1 MQIKYVS
8 GYVEHLLA
16 NGRYFFTKAEALKQL
31 QITDAQFR
39 DQVYRLNKSKDLR
52 SLAQN
57 FYMIVPAEY
66 KNFGGLP
73 PHWII
78 NDLMQHLNQ
87 DYYIGLLSAA
97 SLYGATH
104 QQPMVFQVITSK
116 AKRRIVL
123 ARGCIEFHVFKQAPM
138 ARTEKISTPAG
149 YARIS
154 SKEQTVVDLMR
165 FYPVC
170 GYLSNVASV
179 IRELA
184 DMCDATIFA
193 RVLEQER
200 NVSVLQR
207 LGYILM
213 FIGKTQVSDLVQKEL
228 KIRSLQ
234 YVLLRPDFH
243 DHTGQKDPDF
253 KIIVNDTLELEE

>member
-1 MQIKYVS
+1 MQIRYVS
-8 GYVEHLLA
+8 GYIEHLLA

-39 DQVYRLNKSKDLR
+39 DQIYRLNKSKDIR
-52 SLAQN
+52 SLSQN
-57 FYMIVPAEY
+57 FYMIIPAEY

-78 NDLMQHLNQ
+78 NDLMHHLNQ

-97 SLYGATH
+97 ALYGATH
-104 QQPMVFQVITSK
+104 QQPMVFQVISSK
-116 AKRRIVL
+116 AKRSLVL
-123 ARGCIEFHVFKQAPM
+123 ARGRIDFHVFKQAM
-138 ARTEKISTPAG
+138 TARTEQLSTPAG

-154 SKEQTVVDLMR
+154 SKEQTIVDLVR

-170 GYLSNVASV
+170 GYLSNVANV
-179 IRELA
+179 IKELA
-184 DMCDATIFA
+184 DMCNMTLFSRA
-193 RVLEQER
+193 LKQER

-213 FIGKTQVSDLVQKEL
+213 FIGKDQLSDLVRTEL
-228 KIRSLQ
+228 KTRSLQ

-243 DHTGQKDPDF
+243 DHNGQKESDF